1 MKAFYSAVAIIF
13 SFAVTCILV
22 SQETP
27 TGTAVK
33 VSPSDAKPASATVE
47 SDADSK
53 SWSVFRGNRQST
65 GVAVCEL
72 PEKLEVLWKY
82 EVPKGAFEGTATIVA
97 DPKDPTKQTVYVG
110 DLDGKLFAFDLAT
123 GEKKWEF
130 TTEIGFMTAP
140 AVRDGLIYIGDI
152 DGIFYCINQSGEKVW
167 SVQLDGEIDSSANF
181 HGDNVL
187 VGAQDARLYAFNA
200 KTGEPAWLYE
210 AQDQIRCSITV
221 AEDRAFVAGCDGFL
235 HVIDLT
241 NGKEAGNTDIGNPT
255 GSTPAMLGDIVY
267 FGTEGGSFFASDW
280 RKIKNVWEFEDE
292 VGGRTIR
299 GSAAVN
305 KEHVVFGA
313 SNRQVYSLNPKTG
326 KQNWTVKLKA
336 KIDSSPVIV
345 GDRVFVASTDGRF
358 YALRLKDGSTTWEK
372 QFNGGF
378 ISSPAVA
385 FERLVIASDRGVVYC
400 LGSK

>member
-1 MKAFYSAVAIIF
+1 MKAFYNLVTIGF
-13 SFAVTCILV
+13 SITLAGTLLAQA
-22 SQETP
+22 SP
-27 TGTAVK
+27 TDSTI
-33 VSPSDAKPASATVE
+33 STSDAAKKPAPATVK
-47 SDADSK
+47 SDVDSK

-72 PEKLEVLWKY
+72 PAELEVLWKY

-97 DPKDPTKQTVYVG
+97 DPKDPAKQIVYVG

-140 AVRDGLIYIGDI
+140 AVREGLIYIGDI
-152 DGIFYCINQSGEKVW
+152 DGIFYCIDQEGKKVW

-187 VGAQDARLYAFNA
+187 VGSQDARLYAFNA
-200 KTGEPAWLYE
+200 KTGEPAWRYE
-210 AQDQIRCSITV
+210 AQDQIRCSITG
-221 AEDRAFVAGCDGFL
+221 AEDRAFVAGCDGFF
-235 HVIDLT
+235 HVVDLT

-255 GSTPAMLGDIVY
+255 GSTPAMLGDMVY

-280 RKIKNVWEFEDE
+280 KKIENVWEFEDE

-299 GSAAVN
+299 GCAAVN
-305 KEHVVFGA
+305 KDHVVFGA

-358 YALRLKDGSTTWEK
+358 YALKLKDGSITWEK